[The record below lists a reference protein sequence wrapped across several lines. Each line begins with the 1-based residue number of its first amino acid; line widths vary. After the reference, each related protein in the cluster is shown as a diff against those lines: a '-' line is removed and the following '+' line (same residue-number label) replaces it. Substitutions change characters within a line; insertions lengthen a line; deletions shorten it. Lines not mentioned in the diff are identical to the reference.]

1 MRVAILDDAH
11 CAYDGTTGVK
21 RLRDRAE
28 VQIFTGPFG
37 DPAALLGFD
46 AVVANRERTRFTRE
60 LFQQLPN
67 LRIIAQTGNH
77 AYHIDLAAA
86 EERQIIVAKAA
97 GGFCRS
103 AAELAFGLMIAV
115 MRQIPSVDREVKRG
129 RWPTPMTRV
138 LHDKTLGIV
147 GMGRIG
153 RYIAKI
159 AAAFEMKVL
168 AWGRRLT
175 PEEAASAGAERREL
189 DDLLTSSDIVSIHA
203 TLSDETRGL
212 IDARR
217 LGLMKL
223 TSYLINT
230 ARGPIVDEAAL
241 CAALSSGQIAGAGLD
256 VFDEEPL
263 LSGHPLTKISNVV
276 LTSHLGWPTDAMYT
290 QMRQRMCCLLI
301 SMEKKCR
308 VSSQRTDITSCTA
321 HVRFRGFVHTDFRM
335 TRRSLDCQ

>member
-1 MRVAILDDAH
+1 MMFTVLMKARPELADCATAPRCKYSLVPLAIRRRFAASMLLWPTAREH
-11 CAYDGTTGVK
+11 GS
-21 RLRDRAE
+21 RATYCNNC
-28 VQIFTGPFG
+28 QIFKSSRRR
-37 DPAALLGFD
+37 D
-46 AVVANRERTRFTRE
+46 
-60 LFQQLPN
+60 
-67 LRIIAQTGNH
+67 
-77 AYHIDLAAA
+77 AYHIDLTAA
-86 EERQIIVAKAA
+86 EERKIIVAKAA

-115 MRQIPSVDREVKRG
+115 MRQIPSVDREVKLG

-175 PEEAASAGAERREL
+175 PEEAALVGTERREL
-189 DDLLTSSDIVSIHA
+189 DDLLSSSDIVSIHA

-217 LGLMKL
+217 LGLMKP
-223 TSYLINT
+223 TGYLINT
-230 ARGPIVDEAAL
+230 ARGPIIDEAAL
-241 CAALSSGQIAGAGLD
+241 CAALLSGQIAGAGLD

-263 LSGHPLTKISNVV
+263 PPGHPLTKIPNVV

-290 QMRQRMCCLLI
+290 QFADAAADVLL
-301 SMEKKCR
+301 
-308 VSSQRTDITSCTA
+308 A
-321 HVRFRGFVHTDFRM
+321 HLDGKEVPRFVARH
-335 TRRSLDCQ
+335 

>member
-1 MRVAILDDAH
+1 MRIAILDDVH
-11 CAYDGTTGVK
+11 RAYEGTTGVS

-28 VQIFTGPFG
+28 VQIFTAPFG
-37 DPAALLGFD
+37 DPAALRGFD
-46 AVVANRERTRFTRE
+46 AVVANRERTRFTRD
-60 LFQQLPN
+60 LLQQLPN
-67 LRIIAQTGNH
+67 LQIIAQTGNH

-86 EERQIIVAKAA
+86 EERKIIVAKAA

-115 MRQIPSVDREVKRG
+115 MRQIPSVDREVKLG

-138 LHDKTLGIV
+138 LHDKMGIV
-147 GMGRIG
+147 GLGRIG

-159 AAAFEMKVL
+159 AAAFEMNVL

-175 PEEAASAGAERREL
+175 PEEAAMAGAERREL
-189 DDLLTSSDIVSIHA
+189 DDLLSSSDIVSIHA

-217 LGLMKL
+217 LGLMKP
-223 TSYLINT
+223 TGYLINT
-230 ARGPIVDEAAL
+230 ARGPIIDEAAL

-263 LSGHPLTKISNVV
+263 PPGHPLTKIPNVV

-290 QMRQRMCCLLI
+290 QFADAAADVLLAYLDGK
-301 SMEKKCR
+301 E
-308 VSSQRTDITSCTA
+308 VP
-321 HVRFRGFVHTDFRM
+321 RFVARH
-335 TRRSLDCQ
+335 